1 MPLHSSASGTEL
13 HESKRQKQPV
23 RAASIANVTIGTP
36 GTTMDGVTLGTGDRV
51 LLKDQSTLS
60 DNGPYVWTGAAT
72 PLARASDGALSSDFV
87 ALFIIGVQEGTVNA
101 GTHWVFTS
109 DTTGF
114 AIEVDDIEFTNM
126 TNPVFGSAVTAP
138 SLTATGL
145 TGAINSSRYAG
156 AVNGA
161 APASGSFLVGD
172 YVVDRTYGG
181 MWICTVAGSPGTW
194 RSLGA
199 PPDVAAARLY
209 LATNYS

>member
-1 MPLHSSASGTEL
+1 
-13 HESKRQKQPV
+13 
-23 RAASIANVTIGTP
+23 
-36 GTTMDGVTLGTGDRV
+36 MDGVTLSTGDRV
-51 LLKDQSTLS
+51 LLKDQSTAS
-60 DNGPYVWTGAAT
+60 DNGPYVWSGAAT
-72 PLARASDGALSSDFV
+72 PLVRSSDGALSSDFV
-87 ALFIIGVQEGTVNA
+87 SLFIIGVEEGTVNA
-101 GTHWVFTS
+101 STHWVFTS
-109 DTTGF
+109 AAAGF
-114 AIEVDDIEFTNM
+114 TIEVTSVAFTNL
-126 TNPVFGSAVTAP
+126 TNPVFGSAVSAP

-145 TGAINSSRYAG
+145 TGAINASRYAG

-172 YVVDRTYGG
+172 YVIDRTYGG